1 MKIFQGDVALITGA
15 SRGLGRHIA
24 LTLAGRKMNVVL
36 AARSQDGLDAV
47 AAEVR
52 VATGVTVSTVVVDLA
67 DRAQAASLV
76 QRAVEVGGPIDVLV
90 NNAGIESVCGPEE
103 ADLDEL
109 GAMTDVNLLA
119 PMLLTRTV
127 LPGMIERGRGH
138 IVNVSSVSGL
148 MATAYSESYNATK
161 FGLVGYTRALRMTA
175 QDRDWNVSASVICP
189 GFMAAEDGMY
199 AKNVSEFGATAP
211 KAVGHMPVEALG
223 KAVVDAIEKDLPDV
237 IVMRGAPRA
246 LAVASI
252 AMPRLIER
260 ITLKANLAAPFRT
273 IAEQRKARRAADG
286 AETSGR

>member
-1 MKIFQGDVALITGA
+1 MKIRQGDLALITGA

-24 LTLAGRKMNVVL
+24 KALAGRGMNLVL

-47 AAEVR
+47 SAEVR
-52 VATGVTVSTVVVDLA
+52 AATGVTVSTVVVDLA

-76 QRAVEVGGPIDVLV
+76 QRAAEVGGPVDVLV

-103 ADLDEL
+103 ADLDDL

-138 IVNVSSVSGL
+138 VVNVSSVAGL
-148 MATAYSESYNATK
+148 VATAYSESYNATK

-175 QDRDWNVSASVICP
+175 QDRGWNVSASVICP
-189 GFMAAEDGMY
+189 GFIAAEDGMY
-199 AKNVSEFGATAP
+199 ANNVSEFGATAP
-211 KAVGHMPVEALG
+211 KAVGDMPVDALG
-223 KAVVDAIEKDLPDV
+223 KAVVDAVEKDLPDV

-246 LAVASI
+246 IAVASI
-252 AMPRLIER
+252 AMPRLFER
-260 ITLKANLAAPFRT
+260 ITLKANLAAPFRAIT
-273 IAEQRKARRAADG
+273 EQRSARRRADG
-286 AETSGR
+286 